1 MHAGGVQAA
10 VWMLEEKGRPYVSLI
25 ARSQAVPHILP
36 PNLAGRRRTSA
47 SSRRSP
53 SCPSTSRS
61 KPSPFSNR
69 RCARIRASGP
79 PRRPSC
85 STPGSSR
92 QKGRQAAG
100 PPGAPRTWPPA
111 LGTLRR
117 CSRQT
122 TAAPFADWRAREWPQ
137 PSAHDQTSSPHSTAS
152 RPKRR
157 PCLKGHPRALAR
169 LGRARV
175 SWPVLLP
182 WRSSPK
188 GRRALGRALLVRAQ
202 LFPLSP

>member
-1 MHAGGVQAA
+1 MHMRAGGVQAA
-10 VWMLEEKGRPYVSLI
+10 VWMLEKKSRPYLSLI
-25 ARSQAVPHILP
+25 VRSRAPPHHTFS
-36 PNLAGRRRTSA
+36 LAGRRRTSA

-61 KPSPFSNR
+61 RPSPSSNK
-69 RCARIRASGP
+69 RCARTRTSGP
-79 PRRPSC
+79 PPRPSC

-92 QKGRQAAG
+92 SPRKGQQAAD

-111 LGTLRR
+111 PGTQRR

-122 TAAPFADWRAREWPQ
+122 TAAPFADSRARGWPR
-137 PSAHDQTSSPHSTAS
+137 PSVHDQTSSPHSTAS
-152 RPKRR
+152 PPKRQ
-157 PCLKGHPRALAR
+157 PCLRGHPRALAR

-175 SWPVLLP
+175 SWPALLP

-188 GRRALGRALLVRAQ
+188 GRRVLGCALLV
-202 LFPLSP
+202 